1 MLQRRQK
8 NDFNK
13 EFIEVSHESLNFQT
27 YSSSQ
32 QYIFRSRNDE
42 RLIMK
47 RGKIAVAILAL
58 SIAGMPFAHS
68 AEPTK
73 LTAEQKAAFEAAKAT
88 YKTNIEAYRA
98 AREAA
103 KAQIASAKTTF
114 ESAKSA
120 ATTPE
125 AKKAAHDTFAAAKKS
140 ALSSVPTKPT
150 KPVRP

>member
-1 MLQRRQK
+1 M
-8 NDFNK
+8 
-13 EFIEVSHESLNFQT
+13 
-27 YSSSQ
+27 
-32 QYIFRSRNDE
+32 
-42 RLIMK
+42 MK
-47 RGKIAVAILAL
+47 PGKIAAAVLAL
-58 SIAGMPFAHS
+58 SIVGMPFAQS
-68 AEPTK
+68 AEPAK
-73 LTAEQKAAFEAAKAT
+73 LTPEQKAAFQAAKAT
-88 YKTNIEAYRA
+88 YKTNIEAYRT

-103 KAQIASAKTTF
+103 KTQIATAKTAF

>member
-1 MLQRRQK
+1 M
-8 NDFNK
+8 
-13 EFIEVSHESLNFQT
+13 
-27 YSSSQ
+27 
-32 QYIFRSRNDE
+32 
-42 RLIMK
+42 MK
-47 RGKIAVAILAL
+47 RGKIAAAVLAL
-58 SIAGMPFAHS
+58 SIVGMPFAHS

-73 LTAEQKAAFEAAKAT
+73 LTPEQKATFEAAKAT
-88 YKTNIEAYRA
+88 YKTNIDAFRK

-103 KAQIASAKTTF
+103 KAQIDIAKTAF
-114 ESAKSA
+114 ESAKTA